1 VPRPGGLNRGFWLAG
16 RCFSFSQKVHLL
28 KGGAGAYYSLPNP
41 RCSVQLAHDDK
52 RPTAN
57 YSGHMN
63 TDHLSQLDPLTP
75 KQHNLIA
82 ANEPAGQG
90 RVVSSILPHWPDDV
104 PARMDATAAVDL
116 RATELQRVV
125 SEQICV
131 IEINSQEALRRRVED
146 VLIEVDR
153 MLHAAIEEKDPQ
165 WWRFADLRDDVVDV
179 LRAV

>member
-1 VPRPGGLNRGFWLAG
+1 
-16 RCFSFSQKVHLL
+16 
-28 KGGAGAYYSLPNP
+28 
-41 RCSVQLAHDDK
+41 
-52 RPTAN
+52 
-57 YSGHMN
+57 
-63 TDHLSQLDPLTP
+63 
-75 KQHNLIA
+75 
-82 ANEPAGQG
+82 
-90 RVVSSILPHWPDDV
+90 
-104 PARMDATAAVDL
+104 MDATAAVDL

-153 MLHAAIEEKDPQ
+153 MLQAAIEKKDPQ